1 MLSNKPN
8 VVIVPKLTAE
18 ERFKIILARP
28 RKPNAR
34 IRLAMPK
41 YQPQKQEVDK

>member
-1 MLSNKPN
+1 MLSNKTN

-18 ERFKIILARP
+18 ERFKIILSRP

-41 YQPQKQEVDK
+41 LDTKKQEVDK